1 MRIRAVFGTFII
13 SWTVLG
19 EYVYCFVKK
28 ECVEMQLKKDSST
41 RKVTALTDEQ
51 IQRIAG
57 GTYEETL
64 ELANWC
70 NAHGANIQIVGID
83 DPAYQIMERDTALYV
98 MNYSDLYID
107 GFFFDTFAPDRYE
120 PNRAIVGNTASP
132 MRPRNHQELMD
143 FLNTYYK

>member
-1 MRIRAVFGTFII
+1 
-13 SWTVLG
+13 
-19 EYVYCFVKK
+19 
-28 ECVEMQLKKDSST
+28 MQLKKDSNT

-64 ELANWC
+64 ELTNWC

-83 DPAYQIMERDTALYV
+83 DPAYQIMERDTSLYI

-107 GFFFDTFAPDRYE
+107 GYNFDTLYLDRSE
-120 PNRAIVGNTASP
+120 PNRAVVGNAASP
-132 MRPRNHQELMD
+132 VRPRNHRELME

>member
-1 MRIRAVFGTFII
+1 MALRK
-13 SWTVLG
+13 
-19 EYVYCFVKK
+19 CKK
-28 ECVEMQLKKDSST
+28 SHYLCQ
-41 RKVTALTDEQ
+41 VTLDT
-51 IQRIAG
+51 IGRIAG

-64 ELANWC
+64 ELTNWC

-120 PNRAIVGNTASP
+120 PNRAIVGNAASP
-132 MRPRNHQELMD
+132 MRPRNHKELMD